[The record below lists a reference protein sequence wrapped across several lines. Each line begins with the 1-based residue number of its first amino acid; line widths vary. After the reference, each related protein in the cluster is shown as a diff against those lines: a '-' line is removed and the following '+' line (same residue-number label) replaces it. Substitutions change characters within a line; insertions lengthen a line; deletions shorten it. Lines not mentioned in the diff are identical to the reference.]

1 MYIDKILKKFKLRD
15 RSFSLIS
22 LLLEKLIKN
31 TKKVTK
37 PKIKKY

>member
-1 MYIDKILKKFKLRD
+1 MLKKFKLRD
-15 RSFSLIS
+15 RSFLLTP

-37 PKIKKY
+37 PKIKRY